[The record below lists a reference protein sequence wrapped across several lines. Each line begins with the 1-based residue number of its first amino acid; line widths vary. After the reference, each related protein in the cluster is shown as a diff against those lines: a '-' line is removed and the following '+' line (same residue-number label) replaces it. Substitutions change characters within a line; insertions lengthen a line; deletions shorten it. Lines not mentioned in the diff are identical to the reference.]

1 MSRVNRYMLLIG
13 VSIDVILFDLL
24 TKNYALNHF
33 LNNPLKFG
41 PVTFSVIYNR
51 GTAFG
56 LGVGI
61 MPILL
66 GVGAECLF
74 GLLEHRRIEVDNRGD
89 AVPLAEVLDRHLAG
103 LHHGGERFTL
113 IQSESLRLV
122 LDAVLVCLRFAF
134 RLLNMFRFY
143 CKATSV
149 EILSDNI
156 DIKDH
161 NLQKPSGV
169 GN

>member
-66 GVGAECLF
+66 GVGAVGVVAMTLYLNPARTRIGCIALGLVLGGALGNLGDRLF
-74 GLLEHRRIEVDNRGD
+74 RSN
-89 AVPLAEVLDRHLAG
+89 
-103 LHHGGERFTL
+103 HGGVVDF
-113 IQSESLRLV
+113 
-122 LDAVLVCLRFAF
+122 
-134 RLLNMFRFY
+134 
-143 CKATSV
+143 
-149 EILSDNI
+149 I
-156 DIKDH
+156 DFH
-161 NLQKPSGV
+161 F
-169 GN
+169 